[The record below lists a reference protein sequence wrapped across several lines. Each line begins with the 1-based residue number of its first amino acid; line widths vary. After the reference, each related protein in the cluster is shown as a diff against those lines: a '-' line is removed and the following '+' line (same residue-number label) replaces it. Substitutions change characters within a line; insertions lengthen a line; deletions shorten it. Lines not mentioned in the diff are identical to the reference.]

1 MGDIAVIVGNGTSR
15 RGYDLKKFSHKMPV
29 WGCNALYREW
39 NLNSNP
45 VPDYLVMVD
54 DGIMREVGKSQFP
67 QDRVVVPPYDERWEP
82 KEANDHRPR
91 MNAGMA
97 AMNEAIKRGN
107 KFLFCLGF
115 DFLIIEEAQSVSNI
129 YDGTLNYGPE
139 TRAQKDDTPNRI
151 NFLKWFMGKHQ
162 DVLFEFIY
170 PSNTIVNTMFEKNIR
185 WASYPQLDD
194 QLLHI
199 QPTV

>member
-1 MGDIAVIVGNGTSR
+1 MNDICAIVGNGMSR
-15 RGYDLKKFSHKMPV
+15 TGYDLNKFARKIPV

-39 NLNSNP
+39 T
-45 VPDYLVMVD
+45 PDYLVMVD
-54 DGIMREVGKSQFP
+54 DGIMREVGKSEFP
-67 QDRVVVPPYDERWEP
+67 QDRIVVPPYDERWEP
-82 KEANDHRPR
+82 KEANEYRPR

-139 TRAQKDDTPNRI
+139 TRAQKADTPNRI
-151 NFLKWFMGKHQ
+151 SFLKWFMSKHQ
-162 DVLFEFIY
+162 DVLFEFVY
-170 PSNTIVNTMFEKNIR
+170 PSNTIVHTLFEKNIR

-199 QPTV
+199 QSVA